1 MKVSQFQHVCDYGA
15 TEHCSVGRSMNAL
28 VLYWRVGHD
37 LNHENQVA
45 FT

>member
-1 MKVSQFQHVCDYGA
+1 MNFSQFQHVCDYGA
-15 TEHCSVGRSMNAL
+15 TEHARVCRSINAL

-37 LNHENQVA
+37 LNPENQVA